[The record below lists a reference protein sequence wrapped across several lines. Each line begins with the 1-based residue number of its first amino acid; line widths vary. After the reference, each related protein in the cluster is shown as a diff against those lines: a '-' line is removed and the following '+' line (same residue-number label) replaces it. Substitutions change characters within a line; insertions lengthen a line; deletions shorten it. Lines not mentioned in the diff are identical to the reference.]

1 MTPPLEIPVEQRV
14 PALAHEALVQDRPTL
29 GSMPLARRGMGWWL
43 LPIIDFACS
52 SLALLAVTLIAR
64 SSAFPAWPVAPAL
77 LVGAYGLL
85 GVYGARP
92 GSGAIGEGGAG
103 WPVMRLLVGALF
115 AWATS
120 LMTSIDGLE
129 QLALFAAFVILDF
142 GVRAVVAPFLQGLD
156 PAERWVLVGEE
167 DIAERLRA
175 YAPLQK
181 YASVV
186 ASVEPLAPDDSA
198 GRTRALELVHRH
210 DADRVVI
217 STAHADDAGLL
228 GLVRAF
234 KAVGVPVSMLPRPL
248 DLLEA
253 PDARPTRI
261 GGVPLIEVESL
272 AARESLPYKGPD
284 RRTAGPRTTKVTVVV
299 PAMNEEGNIA
309 QVLGELPEGLHE
321 VVLVDGNS
329 KDNTIAVAEDAYPGI
344 RVTSQN
350 GKGKGDALR
359 TGFAAA
365 TGNLIVMLD
374 ADGSADPAEIPRFV
388 EALEGGADFAKGSRY
403 LPGGGSADIT
413 LLRKLGNGFLS
424 GSANMLHGTHFTD
437 LCYGYNA
444 FWVRCLPF
452 ISLDVPGF
460 EVETLINLR
469 IAGAGMKI
477 AEVPS
482 YEKERISGASNLN
495 TFRDGFRVLGTIF
508 REARRRRSVH
518 AEHPVAGAAAIE
530 QTRAAAQVPKP

>member
-1 MTPPLEIPVEQRV
+1 MQPPFDIPVKQPV
-14 PALAHEALVQDRPTL
+14 SAIPHEALVQDRPTL
-29 GSMPLARRGMGWWL
+29 ASMPLARRGIGWWL
-43 LPIIDFACS
+43 LPFIDFACS
-52 SLALLAVTLIAR
+52 SLALLAVALIAR
-64 SSAFPAWPVAPAL
+64 TDAIPAWPIAPLLL
-77 LVGAYGLL
+77 LVIHGLL

-92 GSGAIGEGGAG
+92 DSGLIGEGGAG

-115 AWATS
+115 AWSAS
-120 LMTSIDGLE
+120 LLTPIDGVE
-129 QLALFAAFVILDF
+129 QLALFAAFVTLDF
-142 GVRAVVAPFLQGLD
+142 GVRSVVAPYLRGLD
-156 PAERWVLVGEE
+156 PVERWVLVGEDE
-167 DIAERLRA
+167 VADRLRA
-175 YAPLQK
+175 YAPLSR
-181 YASVV
+181 YATVV
-186 ASVEPLAPDDSA
+186 ASVPPLEPDDSA
-198 GRTRALELVHRH
+198 GRTRALEVVDRH
-210 DADRVVI
+210 EADRVVI
-217 STAHADDAGLL
+217 STAHADDSGLL
-228 GLVRAF
+228 DLVRAF

-253 PDARPTRI
+253 PSARPTRI
-261 GGVPLIEVESL
+261 GGVPLIEVQSL
-272 AARESLPYKGPD
+272 AARDSRPYQGPD
-284 RRTAGPRTTKVTVVV
+284 RRATRRTTKVTVVV

-309 QVLGELPEGLHE
+309 QVLSELPDGLHE

-329 KDNTIAVAEDAYPGI
+329 DDNTVEVARQAYPSI
-344 RVTSQN
+344 RVTSQS

-388 EALEGGADFAKGSRY
+388 EALEAGADFAKGSRY

-413 LLRKLGNGFLS
+413 LLRKLGNAFLS
-424 GSANMLHGTHFTD
+424 GTANMLHGTRFTD

-482 YEKERISGASNLN
+482 YEKARISGASNLN
-495 TFRDGFRVLGTIF
+495 AARDGIRVLGTII

-518 AEHPVAGAAAIE
+518 SDHPVAGAAAIE
-530 QTRAAAQVPKP
+530 RARAAAQVTKP

>member
-1 MTPPLEIPVEQRV
+1 MTPPPIEIPVKQRAS
-14 PALAHEALVQDRPTL
+14 ALPHEALVQDRPDL
-29 GSMPLARRGMGWWL
+29 GSMPLARRGMTWWL

-64 SSAFPAWPVAPAL
+64 SAAFPAWPVAPAL

-92 GSGAIGEGGAG
+92 GSGARGEGGAG
-103 WPVMRLLVGALF
+103 WPVLRLLVGALF
-115 AWATS
+115 AWCAS
-120 LMTSIDGLE
+120 LLTPIDGGE

-142 GVRAVVAPFLQGLD
+142 GVRAVVAPVLQNLD
-156 PAERWVLVGEE
+156 PAERWVLVGDA
-167 DIAERLRA
+167 DIADRLRA

-186 ASVEPLAPDDSA
+186 ASVAPLEPDDSA
-198 GRTRALELVHRH
+198 GRARALEVVDRH

-228 GLVRAF
+228 DLVRAF

-253 PDARPTRI
+253 PAARPTRI

-272 AARESLPYKGPD
+272 AARTSLPYKGPD
-284 RRTAGPRTTKVTVVV
+284 RRIGTRTTKVTVVV

-321 VVLVDGNS
+321 VILVDGNS
-329 KDNTIAVAEDAYPGI
+329 KDNTIEVARQAYPSI
-344 RVTSQN
+344 RVTSQT

-388 EALEGGADFAKGSRY
+388 EALEAGADFAKGSRY

-424 GSANMLHGTHFTD
+424 GTANMLHGTRFTD

-495 TFRDGFRVLGTIF
+495 AARDGIRVLGTIF

-530 QTRAAAQVPKP
+530 KARAAAQAGKP